1 MVRQGDWELKVILN
15 GEAQPEHVID
25 GHHIVEARPGA
36 KFSIEVT
43 FHGEGTCAFDVELDG
58 KKVDAMHAVDTTGQ
72 APRMA
77 GRKHIYAGFVKRNE
91 GQAIT
96 SEFQYSHTRV
106 EEGEGGGE
114 GAGSGIASAPV
125 DWSRGIIT
133 LRVRQGY
140 AFEVKQDQHGIS
152 HQPDLAGPRASA
164 SERDMVKGGH
174 SAIAA
179 ASSSKAFGSNGQW
192 KAGEWCVG
200 PVQGAPELAELTLN
214 YRDSFFLLL
223 KGDKVARTA
232 APSPPR
238 TRPHPTTTPCCRPSC
253 STRTPAPPRAAPTA
267 SQRLAPTP
275 AASSTQRRA
284 RRAAACAP
292 PRVCPSARPGSLAQE
307 RMRKIPKGPPVS
319 IDLTGSDEEEVEPT
333 PLD

>member
-1 MVRQGDWELKVILN
+1 MVRQGDWELQVILN

-174 SAIAA
+174 SATAA

-223 KGDKVARTA
+223 KGDKAKLLD
-232 APSPPR
+232 PDP
-238 TRPHPTTTPCCRPSC
+238 C
-253 STRTPAPPRAAPTA
+253 STEGCSDGVAKARAN
-267 SQRLAPTP
+267 
-275 AASSTQRRA
+275 A
-284 RRAAACAP
+284 RRIVDAE
-292 PRVCPSARPGSLAQE
+292 E